1 MNPPL
6 VKEPPPTITFRDIT
20 EEHLPQLFEMRR
32 DLSLQALL
40 LTIPDGLD
48 ETTLRAWVERRKS
61 EIGGMFR
68 IIVDTACGE
77 AVGFIQVNSVHRKN
91 RTGYGGICLAAR
103 ARNRGLGQAALRE
116 LIKVAGNELEL
127 IKLLSEVR
135 ADNFAALRAHLSVGY
150 RLVGTLENHFT
161 DSKGKLYNVLLLER
175 VLGGE

>member
-1 MNPPL
+1 MNAPL
-6 VKEPPPTITFRDIT
+6 AHAPSPTVTFTDIV
-20 EEHLPQLFEMRR
+20 EEHLPQLFELRR

-48 ETTLRAWVERRKS
+48 EATLRAWVERRKA
-61 EIGGMFR
+61 ETGGMFR
-68 IIVDTACGE
+68 MIIDPASGE
-77 AVGFIQVNSVHRKN
+77 ALGFIQVNSVHRKN
-91 RTGYGGICLAAR
+91 RTGYGGICLAAK

-116 LIKVAGNELEL
+116 LIKVADDELGL

-161 DSKGKLYNVLLLER
+161 DGKGKAYNVFLLER
-175 VLGGE
+175 RLGEA

>member
-6 VKEPPPTITFRDIT
+6 VIAPSPTITFRDIA

-48 ETTLRAWVERRKS
+48 ETTLRAWVARRKA

-91 RTGYGGICLAAR
+91 RTGYGGICLAAK
-103 ARNRGLGQAALRE
+103 ARNKGLGQAALRE
-116 LIKVAGNELEL
+116 LIKVAGNELGL

-135 ADNFAALRAHLSVGY
+135 ADNLAALRAHLSVGY

-161 DSKGKLYNVLLLER
+161 DSKGKLYNVFLLEC